1 MINTLSTPAF
11 DLDGFIQLEVFNNT
25 TIGETRRRTNRIAT
39 LDGGAVINDFGYS
52 DSDRTIDLRW
62 MPASRDQEQAID
74 RLVQF
79 YAELQVATRD
89 GVFLAIPETYRPG
102 ANESTLRLLVLEK
115 LSA

>member
-1 MINTLSTPAF
+1 MINTISTPDF
-11 DLDGFIQLEVFNNT
+11 DIEGFIQLDVIKT
-25 TIGETRRRTNRIAT
+25 TTSGETRRRTSRIAT

-52 DSDRTIDLRW
+52 EADRTIDLRW
-62 MPASRDQEQAID
+62 MPVSRAQEQAID

-102 ANESTLRLLVLEK
+102 ADESTLRLLVLEK